1 MLVLEE
7 KKKKTFHLLY
17 VHFKYLQ
24 MNGLIFGIFCK
35 TTREVDGCSAEAR
48 VAVSVVVRAGDGY
61 REVHHMRIS
70 TLVFL

>member
-1 MLVLEE
+1 MYRACVRE
-7 KKKKTFHLLY
+7 KKKTFHLLH
-17 VHFKYLQ
+17 VHYKYLHLH
-24 MNGLIFGIFCK
+24 LIFGIFCK

-48 VAVSVVVRAGDGY
+48 VAVSVVLRASDGY